1 MNARLFLAPCLALL
15 LGTIG
20 LCAADK
26 PAKSPP
32 RFEDLVREFDYDRN
46 ALLDIREEQKAERDG
61 ATVIELSYAS
71 PRGGRVPATLVLPP
85 GKGPFAGILFGHW
98 MMPRSPFRNRKE
110 FLEEAL
116 FLARSGTVS
125 LLTDAPLIRPGFLPE
140 KDGMKSLVQNAEA
153 SRQQVLDFR
162 RGVDLLIARG
172 DVDPARVAYVGHS
185 YNAHTGGILS
195 GVEKRIGS
203 FVLMAGVFADEEF
216 VFESKTPA
224 IEEFRKRNGEEA
236 LRDFFQ
242 RYAFDDP
249 VYFIGHSSPAAVFLQ
264 FGRDDAPLPE
274 SMVRGYFDRFSE
286 PKKLGFYK
294 AGHALNGEARKER
307 VEWLAERLKL
317 SGVDAAASERLP
329 ALADES
335 EEKEEKEEGEAPSKD
350 RP

>member
-1 MNARLFLAPCLALL
+1 MNTRLCLTLGLGLL
-15 LGTIG
+15 LG
-20 LCAADK
+20 AAAVQAGGK
-26 PAKSPP
+26 SEKSPP

-46 ALLDIREEQKAERDG
+46 ALLNIREEKKEEKDG
-61 ATVIELSYAS
+61 ATVIELSYDS

-98 MMPRSPFRNRKE
+98 MMPRSLFRNRKE
-110 FLEEAL
+110 FLEEAV

-140 KDGMKSLVQNAEA
+140 KDELKTLVQNAEA
-153 SRQQVLDFR
+153 SRQQVIDFR

-172 DVDPARVAYVGHS
+172 DVDPARIAYVGHS
-185 YNAHTGGILS
+185 YNAHTGGILA

-224 IEEFRKRNGEEA
+224 IDQFRKRNGEEA
-236 LRDFFQ
+236 LRDFF
-242 RYAFDDP
+242 RHYAFDDP
-249 VYFIGHSSPAAVFLQ
+249 IHFIGHSAPSSVFLQ

-274 SMVRGYFDRFSE
+274 SMARSYFERFAE
-286 PKKLGFYK
+286 PKKIEFYK

-317 SGVDAAASERLP
+317 SGVDADAIERVP
-329 ALADES
+329 ALED
-335 EEKEEKEEGEAPSKD
+335 EKEEKD
-350 RP
+350 